1 MEFRKRTTSQTMR
14 GLKKIEWPTLIAI
27 RNPFKKGREAL
38 TLCVFVKQQN
48 NGKATYQT
56 EDGSKMS
63 DVDYSVA
70 KSSDVEN
77 FKQPLVVPALNLWVN
92 EFTYDAC
99 NTCDV
104 YIGLKAEQTGEVC
117 FSTTVRPMPPSIF
130 ADVTLRFCDK
140 CEPVSVNEKIAFH
153 KKAVWQ

>member
-14 GLKKIEWPTLIAI
+14 ALKKIEWPTLIAI
-27 RNPFKKGREAL
+27 RNPFKRGREAL

-70 KSSDVEN
+70 KSSDVKN
-77 FKQPLVVPALNLWVN
+77 LRQPLVVSALNLWVN
-92 EFTYDAC
+92 EFTYPAC
-99 NTCDV
+99 QTCDV
-104 YIGLKAEQTGEVC
+104 YIGLKAEATGEVSFC
-117 FSTTVRPMPPSIF
+117 STKRFMPPSIF
-130 ADVTLRFCDK
+130 AGITLHFCEK
-140 CEPVSVNEKIAFH
+140 CEPFTLDEKIELH
-153 KKAVWQ
+153 KKAVRQ